1 MSRKK
6 RQSHPR
12 SPDIEFTAS
21 LQADELRFDEPPETD
36 VRFSGEPGHESESG
50 SDRTHLPEKV
60 DPGVTYRDVRID
72 YRLANRLKEPAY
84 RPGERGRPPQR
95 SE

>member
-1 MSRKK
+1 MSGKQR
-6 RQSHPR
+6 RSPSH

-21 LQADELRFDEPPETD
+21 LQGDELRFGEPPETD

-60 DPGVTYRDVRID
+60 EPGVTYRDVRID
-72 YRLANRLKEPAY
+72 YRLANRLNQPVHW
-84 RPGERGRPPQR
+84 PGERGRRPQR
-95 SE
+95 NE